1 MWGIEYKMKVTLD
14 REGKNVVRVG
24 LEVEADR
31 ASRAYEV
38 TCRDLSNQV
47 EIPGFR
53 KGKAPRNII
62 EKRFGRDAIK
72 QEALE
77 RLLPEL
83 LQQVITDKKL
93 DIITRPEII
102 ECNFELGEP
111 LKLAAKFEVRP
122 EVKLGDYK
130 GVKADVPEAVIPE
143 DALEK
148 ALNGIAEQH
157 AAVNKIDPREVKLGD
172 HVLIDFECYV
182 DDKLIEGGKAENL
195 PLELKDGAFVE
206 GFCEQVAGKK
216 PGDKF
221 EAEVT
226 FPEDYRNDALAG
238 KPAKFKVELKELRE
252 KVVPGID
259 DELAQKVNHE
269 NLEELKKTI
278 QSKMDEEIK
287 YENEAR
293 AQKAVVDAVVENSEI
308 DIPDTMIDREFELLM
323 EQIKMQF
330 QQTGQDWEEF
340 AAMDDFKA
348 LEETKKEEASQRV
361 LHSLVLGAV
370 VRAEDMTVTEEE
382 VTPYLNEYAIRNN
395 IPPDR
400 YSEMFQ
406 DEYVMRQISEE
417 VLTGKVVD
425 FLVKNAEINY
435 VPDTEDSDKEES
447 EKGSAKS
454 KKSGAKAKKD
464 SDKEKA
470 SKAKSDKDEDA
481 DDKPKKEKKSGAE
494 KKAKAKAKD

>member
-1 MWGIEYKMKVTLD
+1 MKVTLD

-31 ASRAYEV
+31 ATRAYEI

-93 DIITRPEII
+93 DIITRPEIV

-111 LKLAAKFEVRP
+111 LKLSAKFEVRP

-130 GVKADVPEAVIPE
+130 GVKAEVPEAVIPE

-148 ALNGIAEQH
+148 ALDGIAEQH
-157 AAVNKIDPREVKLGD
+157 AEVNKIEPREVKMGD

-195 PLELKDGAFVE
+195 PLELKEGTFVE

-238 KPAKFKVELKELRE
+238 KPAKFKVEMKELRE
-252 KVVPGID
+252 KVIPALD
-259 DELAQKVNHE
+259 DELAKKVNHE
-269 NLEELKKTI
+269 NMEELKKTI
-278 QSKMDEEIK
+278 QAKMDEEIK

-293 AQKAVVDAVVENSEI
+293 AQKAVVDAVVDNSDI
-308 DIPDTMIDREFELLM
+308 DIPDTMVEREFELLM

-340 AAMDDFKA
+340 ANMDDFKA

-370 VRAEDMTVTEEE
+370 VRAEDLTVTEEE

-425 FLVKNAEINY
+425 FLVKNADINY
-435 VPDTEDSDKEES
+435 VPDTESSDKEE
-447 EKGSAKS
+447 EKKPASKS
-454 KKSGAKAKKD
+454 KKTGAKAKKD
-464 SDKEKA
+464 SEKEK
-470 SKAKSDKDEDA
+470 SSKDEEA
-481 DDKPKKEKKSGAE
+481 DEKPKKEKKASTE
-494 KKAKAKAKD
+494 KKAKAKAKE